1 MVQVNNLTKIYK
13 SNKKN
18 KTNEILAT
26 NNLSF
31 QVSNNEIF
39 GLLGPNGAGKTT
51 TLRCIST
58 LLAPTRGSIT
68 VNDFNT
74 VAHAKSVR
82 QNICFLTNE
91 IKLDDHFSPNYLI
104 HFFGKLHGMNDQQ
117 LSERKTTLFN
127 KLGIWEFKDKKI
139 SKLSTG
145 MKQKA
150 SIAIS
155 LIHDPSVII
164 FDEPT
169 NGLDIITAKTVTD
182 YLLELRAEGKTIIL
196 STHIM
201 DVASKLCDRIA
212 VIINGSIHLTGSLE
226 EILTHTKTNNLEEA
240 FFQLYNKAVESC

>member
-1 MVQVNNLTKIYK
+1 MVQVNDLTKIYK
-13 SNKKN
+13 TSKKN
-18 KTNEILAT
+18 KTTEVTAT
-26 NNLSF
+26 RNISF
-31 QVSNNEIF
+31 QVSTNEIF

-58 LLAPTRGSIT
+58 LLTPTKGVIT

-74 VAHAKSVR
+74 VDYAKSVR

-104 HFFGKLHGMNDQQ
+104 HFFGRLHGMDDQHLQ
-117 LSERKTTLFN
+117 ERKEILFN

-182 YLLELRAEGKTIIL
+182 YLLELRSEGKTIIL

-201 DVASKLCDRIA
+201 DVATKLCDRIA
-212 VIINGSIHLTGSLE
+212 IIINGSIHIIGSLE
-226 EILTHTKTNNLEEA
+226 EILSHTRTKDLEEA